1 MGKIARA
8 VTALLSVFMVFAPL
22 SASACDL
29 SCWLNQTISDCHS
42 AGPFTEGSPSLMS
55 APAMMDMSAEGEM
68 SSHGAQDNEDY
79 NVSGAA
85 HHSSMTEQT
94 DLAMTE
100 QMDLAMTEQMD
111 LARRPVEVT
120 RTDVSSTSGFSP
132 SKKLSRC
139 SHETCSQASA
149 SASPQRV
156 RGDQP
161 AYLLTVDIAVRNPAN
176 FLTNPH
182 EAVFGTPPPIT
193 PAADLLI
200 ALRI

>member
-1 MGKIARA
+1 MNKIARA
-8 VTALLSVFMVFAPL
+8 MTALLSVFMVFAPL

-29 SCWLNQTISDCHS
+29 SCWLNQTNSDCHS
-42 AGPFTEGSPSLMS
+42 AGPFTEGSQSLMS
-55 APAMMDMSAEGEM
+55 APAMMDMSAGGEM

-79 NVSGAA
+79 NVSGTA
-85 HHSSMTEQT
+85 HHSS
-94 DLAMTE
+94 MTE
-100 QMDLAMTEQMD
+100 QMDLAMTAQMD
-111 LARRPVEVT
+111 SARRPVEVT
-120 RTDVSSTSGFSP
+120 RTDVSSTSGFNP

-139 SHETCSQASA
+139 SHESCSQASA